1 MLTGLERFTLACN
14 TLTGLL
20 FLVVDYCAKL
30 CPLHRPLLQAFTPA
44 LTLLLCVLAGLE
56 RFTWPLLL
64 SVLMIAG
71 GTAGAVLLES
81 GTPAFSLIGFGAFMA
96 SSLTEAARVVG
107 AELLQVGGGI
117 ESASCVLWTHRQVNG
132 MC

>member
-1 MLTGLERFTLACN
+1 MT
-14 TLTGLL
+14 
-20 FLVVDYCAKL
+20 V
-30 CPLHRPLLQAFTPA
+30 PLQAFTPA

-81 GTPAFSLIGFGAFMA
+81 GTPAFSVIGFGAFMA

-107 AELLQVGGGI
+107 AELLQVRVRWMGCT
-117 ESASCVLWTHRQVNG
+117 SCLR
-132 MC
+132 